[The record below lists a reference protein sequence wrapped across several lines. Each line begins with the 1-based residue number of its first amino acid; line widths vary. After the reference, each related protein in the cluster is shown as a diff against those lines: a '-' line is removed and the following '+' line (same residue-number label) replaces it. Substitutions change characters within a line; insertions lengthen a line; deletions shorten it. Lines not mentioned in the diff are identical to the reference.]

1 MFSAVF
7 LIVIILF
14 FLDSVSSKQKYWERP
29 STPLNL

>member
-7 LIVIILF
+7 LIVILF